1 MNGLIKETLENITI
15 KDKIGNTC
23 SLLMRTD
30 PNFALAV
37 QEAESHWLS
46 KANTVLAE
54 ILDEVRR
61 RITSPDTS
69 MNELVK
75 ALDAIS
81 NKWNIAMGK
90 PTSFGVSASV
100 KVDRTIKDEDLDNRI
115 KELENYMLTTPPHHQ
130 LPQGE
135 SDGIPPLN
143 SSEHLGESFV
153 EGGVSK

>member
-1 MNGLIKETLENITI
+1 MNNLMKDTLEKIAIKE
-15 KDKIGNTC
+15 KIGNTG
-23 SLLMRTD
+23 SLLMRSD

-37 QEAESHWLS
+37 QEAETHWLS
-46 KANTVLAE
+46 KANTILAE
-54 ILDEVRR
+54 ILDEVRKR
-61 RITSPDTS
+61 VTSPDTS

-90 PTSFGVSASV
+90 PTSFGISANV

-130 LPQGE
+130 IPQGE

-143 SSEHLGESFV
+143 SSEHLGELFI
-153 EGGVSK
+153 EGEWK